1 MFGKQKK
8 PHLIEVSKLSSL
20 IAEDVEI
27 TGDIVFGSGL
37 RIDGALKGNA
47 IGKDGEAKKDKSLL
61 VLSDKGRIE
70 GSVRCYD
77 AVINGTVIGDLE
89 VEHFLELQPKAMISG
104 SIRYHKLQMEVGA
117 GVQGTI
123 QQVGGDRQVDNV
135 VELAVDKSDKAD
147 KARSA

>member
-1 MFGKQKK
+1 MFGKHKK
-8 PHLIEVSKLSSL
+8 SHLIEVSKLSSL

-27 TGDIVFGSGL
+27 TGDIAFGSGL
-37 RIDGALKGNA
+37 RIDGTLKGNA

-70 GSVRCYD
+70 GCVRCYD

-89 VEHFLELQPKAMISG
+89 VEHFLELQPKALISG

-123 QQVGGDRQVDNV
+123 QQVGGERQPDNV
-135 VELAVDKSDKAD
+135 VELAVDKIDKAD

>member
-8 PHLIEVSKLSSL
+8 THLIEESKLSSL

-27 TGDIVFGSGL
+27 SGDVVFSAGL
-37 RIDGALKGNA
+37 RIDGTLKGSA
-47 IGKDGEAKKDKSLL
+47 TGKNGEGNKEKSLL

-77 AVINGTVIGDLE
+77 AVINGTVVGDLE
-89 VEHFLELQPKAMISG
+89 VEHFLELQSKALVSG
-104 SIRYHKLQMEVGA
+104 TIRYHKLQMEVGA

-123 QQVGGDRQVDNV
+123 EQVGGERQADNV
-135 VELAVDKSDKAD
+135 VELGADKSE